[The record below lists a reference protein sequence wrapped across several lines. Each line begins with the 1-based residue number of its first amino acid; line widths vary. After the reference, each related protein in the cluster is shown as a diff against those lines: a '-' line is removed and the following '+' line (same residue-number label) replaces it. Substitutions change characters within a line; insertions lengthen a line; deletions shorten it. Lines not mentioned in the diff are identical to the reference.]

1 MNIPQLDSTYIANT
15 YARFPVTIARGK
27 GSLVWDENG
36 KEYIDLATGI
46 AVNSFGVSDPAW
58 VRAVT
63 EQLCTVQ
70 HTSNLYFTAPD
81 AQLAQLL
88 CEKTGMKKVFFS
100 NSGAEANEC
109 AIKAARK
116 YAADHKGPE
125 YHTIIT
131 LKNSFHGR
139 TITTLAATGQDVF
152 HHDFL
157 PLTEGFAYAEA
168 NNLDDLKA
176 QVAAHKCAAIMMEVV
191 QGEGGVIP
199 LTQEFVKG
207 AAQLAA
213 AQDILLIC
221 DEVQTGNG
229 RTGKLYGYMHYG
241 VKPDIVST
249 AKGLGGGLPLGAT
262 LLGEKVQNVLTP
274 GSHGS
279 TFGGN
284 PVCCAGAISVLGR
297 IDEKLLAGVRARGE
311 YAMAALA
318 AAPGVADV
326 GGMGLMIGVKPEKPV
341 GEALKYCM
349 DKGVLCL
356 TAKDRLRLLPAL
368 NIPME
373 TLEKAVKV
381 IAAACA

>member
-1 MNIPQLDSTYIANT
+1 MNTQQLDHTYIANT
-15 YARFPVTIARGK
+15 YARYPVTIVRGK

-116 YAADHKGPE
+116 YAAEHKGPE

-168 NNLDDLKA
+168 NDLDDLKA
-176 QVAAHKCAAIMMEVV
+176 QVAAHKCAAIMIEVV

-241 VKPDIVST
+241 ITPDIVST
-249 AKGLGGGLPLGAT
+249 AKGLDGPLLQSVQEKSDFIVDT
-262 LLGEKVQNVLTP
+262 LTG
-274 GSHGS
+274 
-279 TFGGN
+279 
-284 PVCCAGAISVLGR
+284 
-297 IDEKLLAGVRARGE
+297 
-311 YAMAALA
+311 
-318 AAPGVADV
+318 APGVKSVTGLGLMLGVETVRPVADV
-326 GGMGLMIGVKPEKPV
+326 ICACAEQ
-341 GEALKYCM
+341 
-349 DKGVLCL
+349 GVLVIS
-356 TAKDRLRLLPAL
+356 AKNKVRLLPAL
-368 NIPME
+368 NIPMAQ
-373 TLEKAVKV
+373 LEQAIGVLKAV
-381 IAAACA
+381 CAEV

>member
-1 MNIPQLDSTYIANT
+1 MNTQQLDHTYIANT
-15 YARFPVTIARGK
+15 YARYPVTIVRGK

-116 YAADHKGPE
+116 YAAEHKGPE

-168 NNLDDLKA
+168 NDLDDLKA
-176 QVAAHKCAAIMMEVV
+176 QVAAHKCAAIMIEVV

-229 RTGKLYGYMHYG
+229 RTGKLYGHMHYG
-241 VKPDIVST
+241 VQPDIDYSNGIVDF
-249 AKGLGGGLPLGAT
+249 LGIKHYTFNIHGGTSGILGEMARLGIEASRQTTVNLPSRIRMAT
-262 LLGEKVQNVLTP
+262 LYAIAQSVDAGIVVNTSNLSEDWVGYCTIY
-274 GSHGS
+274 GDS
-279 TFGGN
+279 
-284 PVCCAGAISVLGR
+284 AGAF
-297 IDEKLLAGVRARGE
+297 
-311 YAMAALA
+311 
-318 AAPGVADV
+318 
-326 GGMGLMIGVKPEKPV
+326 
-341 GEALKYCM
+341 
-349 DKGVLCL
+349 
-356 TAKDRLRLLPAL
+356 
-368 NIPME
+368 
-373 TLEKAVKV
+373 
-381 IAAACA
+381 

>member
-1 MNIPQLDSTYIANT
+1 M
-15 YARFPVTIARGK
+15 
-27 GSLVWDENG
+27 
-36 KEYIDLATGI
+36 
-46 AVNSFGVSDPAW
+46 
-58 VRAVT
+58 
-63 EQLCTVQ
+63 Q

-116 YAADHKGPE
+116 YAAEHKGPE

-213 AQDILLIC
+213 EQDLLLIC
-221 DEVQTGNG
+221 DEVQIGNG
-229 RTGKLYGYMHYG
+229 RSGKLYGYMHYG
-241 VKPDIVST
+241 ITPDIVST

-262 LLGEKVQNVLTP
+262 LLGEKVQDVLTP

-284 PVCCAGAISVLGR
+284 PVCCAGALSILHRLDGPLLQSVQ
-297 IDEKLLAGVRARGE
+297 EKSDFIVKALTGAKGVRSVTGLGLMLGVETERPVKDVISECMARG
-311 YAMAALA
+311 
-318 AAPGVADV
+318 
-326 GGMGLMIGVKPEKPV
+326 
-341 GEALKYCM
+341 
-349 DKGVLCL
+349 VLVIS
-356 TAKDRLRLLPAL
+356 AKNKVRLLPAL
-368 NIPME
+368 NIPMAQ
-373 TLEKAVKV
+373 LEQAVSVLKDV
-381 IAAACA
+381 CAGE